1 MAKGFILGFIVAIAA
16 IAAAGYFFVT
26 SGVLPARQ
34 DIKPSEL
41 EEWAAKTSLR
51 AAIRREALGL
61 KCPVQPTEENLAA
74 GLTLY
79 EKNCQIC
86 HGGSDGAAS
95 SIAKGLAPNAPQL
108 AKDGVEDD
116 AEGETYWK
124 IAHGIRFTGMPA
136 FRETL
141 SDGEIWQIVLFTK
154 HMNSL
159 PPGIQQAWVAGKASP

>member
-1 MAKGFILGFIVAIAA
+1 M
-16 IAAAGYFFVT
+16 
-26 SGVLPARQ
+26 
-34 DIKPSEL
+34 
-41 EEWAAKTSLR
+41 
-51 AAIRREALGL
+51 
-61 KCPVQPTEENLAA
+61 
-74 GLTLY
+74 
-79 EKNCQIC
+79 C

-95 SIAKGLAPNAPQL
+95 SIARGLAPNAPQL

-116 AEGETYWK
+116 PEGETYWK

-159 PPGIQQAWVAGKASP
+159 PSGIQQAWVAGKASP

>member
-16 IAAAGYFFVT
+16 VAAGGYFVVT
-26 SGVLPARQ
+26 TGALPARQ
-34 DIKPSEL
+34 DIKPSAL
-41 EEWAAKTSLR
+41 EEWAARTSLR
-51 AAIRREALGL
+51 ATIRREALGL
-61 KCPVQPTEENLAA
+61 KCPVQPAR
-74 GLTLY
+74 
-79 EKNCQIC
+79 
-86 HGGSDGAAS
+86 
-95 SIAKGLAPNAPQL
+95 GLAPNAPQL

-116 AEGETYWK
+116 PEGETYWK

-159 PPGIQQAWVAGKASP
+159 PSGIQQAWVAGKASP